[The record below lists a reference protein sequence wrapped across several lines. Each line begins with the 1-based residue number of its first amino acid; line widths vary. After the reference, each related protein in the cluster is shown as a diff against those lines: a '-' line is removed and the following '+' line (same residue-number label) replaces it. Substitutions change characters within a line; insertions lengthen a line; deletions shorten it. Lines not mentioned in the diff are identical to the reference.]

1 MRRCV
6 ALAALAVAALPA
18 LASATPPP
26 PRPVCKI
33 VIVERTWLST
43 SEGDVTTPWYDTYC

>member
-1 MRRCV
+1 LRRSF

-26 PRPVCKI
+26 PRPVCTVHLTEK
-33 VIVERTWLST
+33 TWVST
-43 SEGDVTTPWYDTYC
+43 SEGDVTTPWFVTYC